1 MGLVTC
7 LINYLDRYMIEKDN
21 LDLQKV
27 PSHIAIIMDGNG
39 RWAKA
44 RGEHRFVGHQHGV
57 MAVKR
62 TVKTCVDLG
71 IKYLTLYAFSTE
83 NWNRPQ
89 EEVDALMELM
99 VEAILSEVDSLD
111 EQNIR
116 LMAIGDLNKLPE
128 KVRNMLQKA
137 MDKTASNSRMNLVL
151 ALSYSSRWEIINAV
165 KQISEKVKLGDID
178 IEDVNE
184 DIFSSYLTT
193 KDIPEPEL
201 LIRTSGECR
210 LSNFLL
216 WQLAYT
222 EFYFIEKFWP
232 DFKKEDL
239 YLAIYNFQHRER
251 RFGKTSEQL

>member
-1 MGLVTC
+1 M
-7 LINYLDRYMIEKDN
+7 
-21 LDLQKV
+21 DLQKV
-27 PSHIAIIMDGNG
+27 PSHVAIMDGNG

-44 RGEHRFVGHQHGV
+44 RGEHRVVGHQHGV

-62 TVKTCVDLG
+62 TVKACVDLG
-71 IKYLTLYAFSTE
+71 VKYLTLYAFSTE

-99 VEAILSEVDSLD
+99 VEAIVGEVDSLH

-116 LMAIGDLNKLPE
+116 LMAIGDLQKLPM
-128 KVRNMLQKA
+128 KVRDMLQKA
-137 MDKTASNSRMNLVL
+137 MDKTASNTKLNLVL

-165 KQISEKVKLGDID
+165 KLLNQEIQEGSLNVEDI
-178 IEDVNE
+178 NE
-184 DIFSSYLTT
+184 DMFSSYLTT
-193 KDIPEPEL
+193 KGIPEPEL

-232 DFKKEDL
+232 DFQKEDL
-239 YLAIYNFQHRER
+239 YLAVYNFQQRER
-251 RFGKTSEQL
+251 RFGKTSDQLKK

>member
-1 MGLVTC
+1 
-7 LINYLDRYMIEKDN
+7 MIEKEK
-21 LDLQKV
+21 LDLQKM

-44 RGEHRFVGHQHGV
+44 RGEHRVVGHQHGV

-71 IKYLTLYAFSTE
+71 VKYLTLYAFSTE
-83 NWNRPQ
+83 NWSRPK

-99 VEAILSEVDSLD
+99 VEAIVSEVDSLH

-116 LMAIGDLNKLPE
+116 LMAIGDLEKLPA
-128 KVRNMLQKA
+128 KVRNMLQEA
-137 MDKTASNSRMNLVL
+137 MDKTASNTRLNIVL

-165 KQISEKVKLGDID
+165 KQLNKEVQEGRLNIDDID
-178 IEDVNE
+178 EE
-184 DIFSSYLTT
+184 MFSSCLTT
-193 KDIPEPEL
+193 KGIPEPEL

-232 DFKKEDL
+232 DFQKEDL
-239 YLAIYNFQHRER
+239 YLAIYNFQQRER
-251 RFGKTSEQL
+251 RFGKTSEQLKK